1 MAALHSEESS
11 DLIIKAAKK
20 GRERESFL
28 SFGDDGLTA
37 SVGATGRLLRITQ
50 HFPGHK
56 TGICVDDWGMTEPY
70 YTFSRLDDFLERSLD
85 ESLGGIG
92 PRIDYLCFGR
102 EAQHDFVND
111 RWPTF
116 TRATPGFTSTKL
128 RVSYLAFQ
136 GTIYQKFEVIDK
148 QKNLSEIKAAK
159 YDIWD
164 ALTLDP
170 EVLLI
175 RDLDFV
181 NEDNFFNKDPS
192 KHPDDLVVGVYETE
206 GGDVG
211 SHILRRHISHNKHFV
226 LHLQVLDKYGMIE
239 FFRKDPSTCYGI
251 RKNSK
256 GSEQPVLEI
265 VLAYTL
271 RQGPEASDLKPLP
284 DWKKFLEADRLLQR
298 HPTVRLSED
307 ENLDFFLRRNLEYI
321 LSVCSIP
328 VHDAGPD
335 GIPAYALTCGD
346 VDGHRVATAAG
357 L

>member
-1 MAALHSEESS
+1 MTLTT
-11 DLIIKAAKK
+11 L
-20 GRERESFL
+20 
-28 SFGDDGLTA
+28 GLT
-37 SVGATGRLLRITQ
+37 STQ
-50 HFPGHK
+50 
-56 TGICVDDWGMTEPY
+56 
-70 YTFSRLDDFLERSLD
+70 
-85 ESLGGIG
+85 
-92 PRIDYLCFGR
+92 
-102 EAQHDFVND
+102 
-111 RWPTF
+111 
-116 TRATPGFTSTKL
+116 L

-148 QKNLSEIKAAK
+148 QENLSEIKAAK
-159 YDIWD
+159 DDIWD
-164 ALTLDP
+164 ALKLDP

-175 RDLDFV
+175 RDLDLV

-226 LHLQVLDKYGMIE
+226 LHLQVLDQYGMIE
-239 FFRKDPSTCYGI
+239 FFKKDSSTCYGI

-284 DWKKFLEADRLLQR
+284 DWKKFLTADELLR
-298 HPTVRLSED
+298 RRKTVALTD
-307 ENLDFFLRRNLEYI
+307 HFILDFFLRRNLEYI

-328 VHDAGPD
+328 VSEADSD

-346 VDGHRVATAAG
+346 VEGHRVATAAS